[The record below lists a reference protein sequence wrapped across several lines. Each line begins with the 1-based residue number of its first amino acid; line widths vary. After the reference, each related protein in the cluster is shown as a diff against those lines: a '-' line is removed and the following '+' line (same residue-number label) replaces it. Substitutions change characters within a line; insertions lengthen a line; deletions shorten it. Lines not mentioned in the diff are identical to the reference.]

1 MAVDPRLH
9 EYLANEELYADG
21 TVIVEEGSVGNWVY
35 VILDGSAKVKKETSK
50 GPLTLDILKE
60 GDIFGEIEFLEGI
73 PRPRSTSLVASGEVW
88 VAVLDVD
95 RLLMDYEQ
103 VPSKLRVLI
112 RSLMAKYKET
122 TSKLCAMVEAGSV
135 R

>member
-1 MAVDPRLH
+1 MAIDPRLH
-9 EYLANEELYADG
+9 EFIASEESYPDG

-35 VILDGSAKVKKETSK
+35 VILEGAAKVKKKTSK
-50 GPLTLDILKE
+50 GYMTLDILKE
-60 GDIFGEIEFLEGI
+60 GDIFGEIEFLEGV

-88 VAVLDVD
+88 VALLDVD
-95 RLLMDYEQ
+95 RLLMVYEQ
-103 VPSKLRVLI
+103 VPTKLRVLI

-122 TSKLCAMVEAGSV
+122 TSKVCAMVEATNS

>member
-1 MAVDPRLH
+1 MAIDPRL
-9 EYLANEELYADG
+9 EEFLASEELYHDG

>member
-35 VILDGSAKVKKETSK
+35 VILEGSARVGKKSPK
-50 GPLTLDILKE
+50 GILTLDVLKE
-60 GDIFGEIEFLEGI
+60 GDLFGEIDFLEGVR
-73 PRPRSTSLVASGEVW
+73 RPRIASLVASGDVW
-88 VAVLDVD
+88 VGILDVE
-95 RLLMDYEQ
+95 RLLKDYEQ
-103 VPSKLRVLI
+103 VPPKLRVLI
-112 RSLMAKYKET
+112 RSLMVKYKEA
-122 TSKLCAMVEAGSV
+122 TSRLCGMVETGK

>member
-1 MAVDPRLH
+1 MAIDPRLH
-9 EYLANEELYADG
+9 EFIASEESYPDG

-35 VILDGSAKVKKETSK
+35 VILEGAAKVKKKTSK
-50 GPLTLDILKE
+50 GYMTLDILKE
-60 GDIFGEIEFLEGI
+60 GDIFGEIEFLEGV

-88 VAVLDVD
+88 VALLDVD
-95 RLLMDYEQ
+95 RLLMVYEQ
-103 VPSKLRVLI
+103 VPTKLRVLI

-122 TSKLCAMVEAGSV
+122 TSKVCAMVEAANS